1 MRTCNVRAGKG
12 VENWQV
18 PGCLAQDTISQ
29 PAGQSPGSAG
39 LALGCQHQPQDQHRA
54 LCQLSP
60 GTLGRVLARALDAP
74 PPRMNASWAGCPDG
88 TTKQLCSGTPQE
100 QSESHCPVVACPT
113 SPALP
118 APWASGLG
126 HSVTGTWDRPAELNA
141 ESPEGQSS

>member
-1 MRTCNVRAGKG
+1 M
-12 VENWQV
+12 
-18 PGCLAQDTISQ
+18 S
-29 PAGQSPGSAG
+29 
-39 LALGCQHQPQDQHRA
+39 
-54 LCQLSP
+54 
-60 GTLGRVLARALDAP
+60 GRVKGWRTGRSPAAWPRTPSPSLLGSHRGVQGWPWVASTSPRTSIVLSASCPPAPWAMSWHVPLTP

-118 APWASGLG
+118 APRASGLG
-126 HSVTGTWDRPAELNA
+126 HSVTGTWDRPAELSA